1 MRDGDEDRFRP
12 RSAPPRD
19 RASARTP
26 RFISRVLGAASK
38 PGRTVGR
45 TLAPP
50 RGQGSRLGRG
60 HVASRFASGHLG
72 PQARRVIIK
81 ARLVV
86 LKQAGV
92 RSTQKH
98 LRYIERDGVTRDGG
112 RGQLYGAE
120 TDLADGK
127 AFETRGRHDR
137 HQFRFILSPED
148 ANALGD
154 LKPFI
159 RSHMARMEQDL
170 GTKLDWVAVDHWDT
184 DNPHTHIVLLGK
196 DEVGHDLIIARDYI
210 SHGMRQRASE
220 LATQWLGP
228 RTERE
233 IEQGLTREIKHDRW
247 TSLDSALLRQA
258 SDGVIDVRHVPQTAH
273 QRSRRSALLGRLEH
287 LTKLGLAEKH
297 KAGIWR
303 VVPEAEQTLR
313 AMGERGDIIRT
324 MQRTLGN
331 QKHECAVW
339 DVSRDTSSVTGRVIG
354 KGLSDELKDHGY
366 LILEGKDGRAYYA
379 KLPGSADLAAYSI
392 GSMVEMRPRMTPRI
406 IDHGR
411 TMACHSNRN
420 VHLPGRKH
428 DLQK

>member
-1 MRDGDEDRFRP
+1 MHEGDEDRFRP
-12 RSAPPRD
+12 RSVPPRD

-26 RFISRVLGAASK
+26 RFISRLLRAASK
-38 PGRTVGR
+38 AGRSVGR

-60 HVASRFASGHLG
+60 HVASRFAGGHLG

-81 ARLVV
+81 TRLVV

-127 AFETRGRHDR
+127 AFETRGRQDR

-148 ANALGD
+148 ANALGE

-184 DNPHTHIVLLGK
+184 DNPHTHIVLRGK
-196 DEVGHDLIIARDYI
+196 DETGHDLIIARDYI

-220 LATQWLGP
+220 LATQWLGL
-228 RTERE
+228 RSERE
-233 IEQGLTREIKHDRW
+233 IEQGLAREMKQDRW
-247 TSLDSALLRQA
+247 ASLDAALARQA
-258 SDGVIDVRHVPQTAH
+258 IEGVIDLRHVPKTAS
-273 QRSRRSALLGRLEH
+273 QKNRRGAMLGRLDH

-324 MQRTLGN
+324 MQRALGS
-331 QKHECAVW
+331 QKRDYAVW
-339 DVSRDTSSVTGRVIG
+339 DVSRDTLQLSGRVVG
-354 KGLSDELKDHGY
+354 KGLSDELQEIGY
-366 LILEGKDGRAYYA
+366 LIVDGDDGRAHYV
-379 KLPGSADLAAYSI
+379 KLGRNTDIAQYP
-392 GSMVEMRPRMTPRI
+392 V
-406 IDHGR
+406 GR
-411 TMACHSNRN
+411 TVRIQHETGKQGTRSTTNALEKQQISR
-420 VHLPGRKH
+420 GIEQEISR
-428 DLQK
+428 

>member
-26 RFISRVLGAASK
+26 RFISRVLRAASK
-38 PGRTVGR
+38 AGRTVGR

-60 HVASRFASGHLG
+60 HVASRFAAGHLG

-86 LKQAGV
+86 LKQACA

-112 RGQLYGAE
+112 RGQLYGAD
-120 TDLADGK
+120 TDLADGQ
-127 AFETRGRHDR
+127 AFEARGRQDR
-137 HQFRFILSPED
+137 HQFRFIVSPDD

-184 DNPHTHIVLLGK
+184 DNPHTHIVLRGK
-196 DEVGHDLIIARDYI
+196 DESGQDLIIARDYI
-210 SHGMRQRASE
+210 AHGMRQRASE

-228 RTERE
+228 RSERE
-233 IEQGLTREIKHDRW
+233 IEQGLAREMKQDRW
-247 TSLDSALLRQA
+247 TSLDAALARQA
-258 SDGVIDVRHVPQTAH
+258 TEGVIDLRHVPKTAS
-273 QRSRRSALLGRLEH
+273 QMNRRGALLGRLDH
-287 LTKLGLAEKH
+287 LTKMGLAEKH

-303 VVPEAEQTLR
+303 IVPEAEQTLR

-324 MQRTLGN
+324 MQRALGN
-331 QKHECAVW
+331 QKREYSVW
-339 DVSRDTSSVTGRVIG
+339 DVSRDTSPIIGRVVG
-354 KGLSDELKDHGY
+354 KGLTDELKDHGY
-366 LILEGKDGRAYYA
+366 LILESKDGRAHYA
-379 KLPGSADLAAYSI
+379 KLPGSADVASYPI
-392 GSMVEMRPRMTPRI
+392 GSTVEMRPRTAPRV
-406 IDHGR
+406 IDRDRTLASRSDRHADLHGQK
-411 TMACHSNRN
+411 N
-420 VHLPGRKH
+420 
-428 DLQK
+428 DLQR

>member
-19 RASARTP
+19 RASARIP
-26 RFISRVLGAASK
+26 RFISRVLRAASK
-38 PGRTVGR
+38 AGRTVGR

-60 HVASRFASGHLG
+60 HVASRFAGGYLG

-86 LKQAGV
+86 LKQAGA

-112 RGQLYGAE
+112 CGQLYGAD
-120 TDLADGK
+120 TDLADGQ
-127 AFETRGRHDR
+127 AFEARGRHDR
-137 HQFRFILSPED
+137 HQFRFIVSPDD

-184 DNPHTHIVLLGK
+184 DNPHTHIVLRGK
-196 DEVGHDLIIARDYI
+196 DETGHDLIIARDYI

-220 LATQWLGP
+220 LATQWLGL
-228 RTERE
+228 RSERE
-233 IEQGLTREIKHDRW
+233 IEQGLAREMKQDRW
-247 TSLDSALLRQA
+247 SSLDAALARLA
-258 SDGVIDVRHVPQTAH
+258 IEGVIDLRHVPQTAS
-273 QRSRRSALLGRLEH
+273 QKNRRGALLGRLDH

-324 MQRTLGN
+324 MQRALGS
-331 QKHECAVW
+331 QKREYVVW
-339 DVSRDTSSVTGRVIG
+339 DVSRGTTELSGRIIG
-354 KGLSDELKDHGY
+354 KGLSDELQEIGY
-366 LILEGKDGRAYYA
+366 LIVEGDDGCAHYVQLRRNTDIAQY
-379 KLPGSADLAAYSI
+379 P
-392 GSMVEMRPRMTPRI
+392 V
-406 IDHGR
+406 GR
-411 TMACHSNRN
+411 TVWIQHETEMQGVRSTTNALEKKQISR
-420 VHLPGRKH
+420 GGIEK
-428 DLQK
+428 

>member
-12 RSAPPRD
+12 RWAPPRD
-19 RASARTP
+19 RALASTP
-26 RFISRVLGAASK
+26 RFISRVLRAASK
-38 PGRTVGR
+38 AGRTVGR

-50 RGQGSRLGRG
+50 RGHGSRLGRG
-60 HVASRFASGHLG
+60 HVASRFAGGHLA

-86 LKQAGV
+86 LKQAGA

-112 RGQLYGAE
+112 RGQLYGAD
-120 TDLADGK
+120 TDLADGQ
-127 AFETRGRHDR
+127 AFEARGRHDR
-137 HQFRFILSPED
+137 HQFRFIVSPDD

-184 DNPHTHIVLLGK
+184 DNPHTHVVLRGK
-196 DEVGHDLIIARDYI
+196 DETGHDLIIARDYI

-220 LATQWLGP
+220 LVTQWLGL
-228 RTERE
+228 RSERE
-233 IEQGLTREIKHDRW
+233 IEQGLAREMKQERW
-247 TSLDSALLRQA
+247 TSLDAVLARQA
-258 SDGVIDVRHVPQTAH
+258 IEGVIDLRHVPQTAS
-273 QRSRRSALLGRLEH
+273 QKNRRSRLLGRLDH

-297 KAGIWR
+297 KAGTWR

-324 MQRTLGN
+324 MQRVLGS
-331 QKHECAVW
+331 QKREYAVW
-339 DVSRDTSSVTGRVIG
+339 DVSHDTLRLSGRVVG
-354 KGLSDELKDHGY
+354 KGLSDELQETGY
-366 LILEGKDGRAYYA
+366 LIVDGGDGRTHFV
-379 KLPGSADLAAYSI
+379 KLGRNADLSQYPV
-392 GSMVEMRPRMTPRI
+392 GGHMRI
-406 IDHGR
+406 QHENGR
-411 TMACHSNRN
+411 QTIRSVANT
-420 VHLPGRKH
+420 LE
-428 DLQK
+428 QKQILRGGIEK

>member
-26 RFISRVLGAASK
+26 RFISRVLRAASK
-38 PGRTVGR
+38 AGRTVGS

-60 HVASRFASGHLG
+60 HVASRFAGGHLG

-81 ARLVV
+81 TRLVV

-112 RGQLYGAE
+112 RGQLYSAD
-120 TDLADGK
+120 TDLADGQ
-127 AFETRGRHDR
+127 AFEARGRHDR
-137 HQFRFILSPED
+137 HQFRFIVSPDD

-184 DNPHTHIVLLGK
+184 ENPHTHIVLRGK
-196 DEVGHDLIIARDYI
+196 DEAGHDLIIARDYI

-220 LATQWLGP
+220 LATRWLGL
-228 RTERE
+228 RSERE
-233 IEQGLTREIKHDRW
+233 IEQGLARQMKQDRW
-247 TSLDSALLRQA
+247 TSLDAALARQA
-258 SDGVIDVRHVPQTAH
+258 IEGVIDLRHVPQTAS
-273 QRSRRSALLGRLEH
+273 QKNRRGALLGRLDH

-324 MQRTLGN
+324 MQRALGS
-331 QKHECAVW
+331 QKREYVVW
-339 DVSRDTSSVTGRVIG
+339 DVSRGTTELSGRIIG
-354 KGLSDELKDHGY
+354 KGLNDELHDQGFLMIEDETARVHY
-366 LILEGKDGRAYYA
+366 L
-379 KLPGSADLAAYSI
+379 KLPRTADLSAYKI
-392 GSMVEMRPRMTPRI
+392 GSHIRVKQTPSLSR
-406 IDHGR
+406 H
-411 TMACHSNRN
+411 TMFVPFEHVGFPPN
-420 VHLPGRKH
+420 PGHER
-428 DLQK
+428 

>member
-1 MRDGDEDRFRP
+1 MREGDEDRFRP

-26 RFISRVLGAASK
+26 RFISRVLRAASK
-38 PGRTVGR
+38 AGRTVGR

-60 HVASRFASGHLG
+60 HVASRFAGGHLG

-86 LKQAGV
+86 LKQAGA

-112 RGQLYGAE
+112 RGQLYGAD
-120 TDLADGK
+120 TDLADGQ
-127 AFETRGRHDR
+127 AFEARGRHDR
-137 HQFRFILSPED
+137 HQFRFIVSPDD

-184 DNPHTHIVLLGK
+184 DNPHTHIVLRGK
-196 DEVGHDLIIARDYI
+196 DETGHDLIIARDYI

-220 LATQWLGP
+220 LATQWLGL
-228 RTERE
+228 RSERE
-233 IEQGLTREIKHDRW
+233 IEQGLAREMKQDRW
-247 TSLDSALLRQA
+247 TSLDAALARQA
-258 SDGVIDVRHVPQTAH
+258 IEGVIDLRHVPQPAS
-273 QRSRRSALLGRLEH
+273 QKNRRGALLGRLDH

-324 MQRTLGN
+324 MQRALGS
-331 QKHECAVW
+331 QKREYAVW
-339 DVSRDTSSVTGRVIG
+339 DVSRDTLQLSGRVIG
-354 KGLSDELKDHGY
+354 KGLSNELQEIGY
-366 LILEGKDGRAYYA
+366 LIVDGDDGRAHYV
-379 KLPGSADLAAYSI
+379 KLGRNTDTAQYP
-392 GSMVEMRPRMTPRI
+392 V
-406 IDHGR
+406 GR
-411 TMACHSNRN
+411 TVRIQHETGKQGIRSTTNALEKKQISR
-420 VHLPGRKH
+420 GIEQEISR
-428 DLQK
+428 

>member
-1 MRDGDEDRFRP
+1 MREGDEDRFRP

-26 RFISRVLGAASK
+26 RFISRVLRAASK
-38 PGRTVGR
+38 AGRTVGR

-60 HVASRFASGHLG
+60 HVASRFAGGHLG

-86 LKQAGV
+86 LKQAGA

-112 RGQLYGAE
+112 CGQLYGAD
-120 TDLADGK
+120 TDLADGQ
-127 AFETRGRHDR
+127 AFEARGRHDR

-184 DNPHTHIVLLGK
+184 GNPHTHVVLRGK
-196 DEVGHDLIIARDYI
+196 DEAGHDLIIARDYI

-233 IEQGLTREIKHDRW
+233 IEQGLVREVRQDRW
-247 TSLDSALLRQA
+247 TSLDGTLLRQA
-258 SDGVIDVRHVPQTAH
+258 ADGVVDLRHVPQTA
-273 QRSRRSALLGRLEH
+273 QQKNRRSVLLGRLDH
-287 LTKLGLAEKH
+287 LAKLGLAEKH
-297 KAGIWR
+297 RSGIWR
-303 VVPEAEQTLR
+303 VAPQAEQTLR
-313 AMGERGDIIRT
+313 SMGERSDIVRT
-324 MQRTLGN
+324 MQRALGN
-331 QKHECAVW
+331 QPREYAVW
-339 DVSRDTSSVTGRVIG
+339 DVSRNTSSVTGRVIG

-366 LILEGKDGRAYYA
+366 LVLEGNDGRAHYA
-379 KLPGSADLAAYSI
+379 KLPISADLDAYPI
-392 GSMVEMRPRMTPRI
+392 GSLVEMRPRMMPRA

-411 TMACHSNRN
+411 PMTNRLVRN
-420 VHLPGRKH
+420 ADLPGRKN
-428 DLQK
+428 DLQR

>member
-26 RFISRVLGAASK
+26 RFISRVLRAASK
-38 PGRTVGR
+38 AGRTVGR

-60 HVASRFASGHLG
+60 HVASRFAGGHLG
-72 PQARRVIIK
+72 PLARRVIIK

-86 LKQAGV
+86 LKQAGT

-112 RGQLYGAE
+112 RGQLYGAD
-120 TDLADGK
+120 TDLADGQ
-127 AFETRGRHDR
+127 AFEARGRHDR
-137 HQFRFILSPED
+137 HQFRFIVSPDD

-184 DNPHTHIVLLGK
+184 DNPHTHIVLRGK
-196 DEVGHDLIIARDYI
+196 DETGHDLIIARDYI

-220 LATQWLGP
+220 LATQWLGL
-228 RTERE
+228 RSERE
-233 IEQGLTREIKHDRW
+233 IEQGLAREMKQDRW
-247 TSLDSALLRQA
+247 TSLDAALARQVIE
-258 SDGVIDVRHVPQTAH
+258 GVIDLRHVPQTAS
-273 QRSRRSALLGRLEH
+273 QKNRRGALLGRLDH

-297 KAGIWR
+297 NAGIWR

-313 AMGERGDIIRT
+313 AMGERDDIIRT
-324 MQRTLGN
+324 MQRALGS
-331 QKHECAVW
+331 QKREYAVW
-339 DVSRDTSSVTGRVIG
+339 DVSRGTTELSGRIIG
-354 KGLSDELKDHGY
+354 KGLNDELQDQGFLMIEDETARVHY
-366 LILEGKDGRAYYA
+366 L
-379 KLPGSADLAAYSI
+379 KLPRTADLSVYKI
-392 GSMVEMRPRMTPRI
+392 GSRVRVQQTPSLPRHTMFVPFEQA
-406 IDHGR
+406 GR
-411 TMACHSNRN
+411 RLN
-420 VHLPGRKH
+420 PGH
-428 DLQK
+428 EH

>member
-19 RASARTP
+19 RASARIP
-26 RFISRVLGAASK
+26 RFISRVLRATSK
-38 PGRTVGR
+38 AGRTVGR

-60 HVASRFASGHLG
+60 HVASRFAGGHLG

-86 LKQAGV
+86 LKQAGA

-112 RGQLYGAE
+112 RGQLYGVD
-120 TDLADGK
+120 TDLADGQ
-127 AFETRGRHDR
+127 AFEARGRHDR
-137 HQFRFILSPED
+137 HQFRFIVSPDD

-159 RSHMARMEQDL
+159 RNHMARMEQDL

-184 DNPHTHIVLLGK
+184 DNPHAHIVLRGK
-196 DEVGHDLIIARDYI
+196 DELGHDLIIARDYI

-233 IEQGLTREIKHDRW
+233 IAQGLAREVKQNRW
-247 TSLDSALLRQA
+247 TSLDVALVRQVNE
-258 SDGVIDVRHVPQTAH
+258 GVIDLRHVPQTAH
-273 QRSRRSALLGRLEH
+273 QKSRRSLLLDRLDH
-287 LTKLGLAEKH
+287 LAKMGLAEKH
-297 KAGIWR
+297 KAGTWR
-303 VVPEAEQTLR
+303 IVPEAEQTLR
-313 AMGERGDIIRT
+313 AMSERVDIIRT

-331 QKHECAVW
+331 QKREYAVW
-339 DVSRDTSSVTGRVIG
+339 DVSRDTTELSGRIIG
-354 KGLSDELKDHGY
+354 KGLNDELQDQGFLMIEDETARVHY
-366 LILEGKDGRAYYA
+366 L
-379 KLPGSADLAAYSI
+379 KLPRTADLSAYKI
-392 GSMVEMRPRMTPRI
+392 GSHIRVKQTPLLSR
-406 IDHGR
+406 H
-411 TMACHSNRN
+411 TTF
-420 VHLPGRKH
+420 VPFEHLGFPPNPGHER
-428 DLQK
+428 

>member
-19 RASARTP
+19 RASARIP
-26 RFISRVLGAASK
+26 RFISRVLRAASK
-38 PGRTVGR
+38 AGRTVGR

-60 HVASRFASGHLG
+60 HVASRFAGSHLG

-86 LKQAGV
+86 LKQAGA

-112 RGQLYGAE
+112 RGQLYGAD
-120 TDLADGK
+120 TDLADGQ
-127 AFETRGRHDR
+127 AFEARGRHDR
-137 HQFRFILSPED
+137 HQFRFIVSPDD

-159 RSHMARMEQDL
+159 RSHMTRMEQDL

-184 DNPHTHIVLLGK
+184 DNPHTHIVLRGK
-196 DEVGHDLIIARDYI
+196 DETGHDLIIARDYI

-220 LATQWLGP
+220 LATQWLGL
-228 RTERE
+228 RSERE
-233 IEQGLTREIKHDRW
+233 IEQGLAREMKQDRW
-247 TSLDSALLRQA
+247 TSLDAALARQA
-258 SDGVIDVRHVPQTAH
+258 IEGVIDLRHVPQTAS
-273 QRSRRSALLGRLEH
+273 QKNRRGALLGRLDH

-303 VVPEAEQTLR
+303 VVPETEQTLR

-324 MQRTLGN
+324 MQRALGS
-331 QKHECAVW
+331 QKRDYTVW
-339 DVSRDTSSVTGRVIG
+339 DVSRGTTELSGRIVA
-354 KGLSDELKDHGY
+354 KGLIEELHDQTFLIIEDATARVHY
-366 LILEGKDGRAYYA
+366 L
-379 KLPGSADLAAYSI
+379 KLPRSADSSAYRI
-392 GSMVEMRPRMTPRI
+392 GNHIDTQILTRPPLRQEAFLPRNGI
-406 IDHGR
+406 HRPHAGR
-411 TMACHSNRN
+411 ER
-420 VHLPGRKH
+420 
-428 DLQK
+428 

>member
-1 MRDGDEDRFRP
+1 MREGDEDRFHP

-26 RFISRVLGAASK
+26 RFISRVLRAASK
-38 PGRTVGR
+38 AGRTVGK

-60 HVASRFASGHLG
+60 HVASRFAGGHLG
-72 PQARRVIIK
+72 PQARRAIIK

-86 LKQAGV
+86 LKQAGA

-112 RGQLYGAE
+112 PGQLYGAG
-120 TDLADGK
+120 TDLADGQ
-127 AFETRGRHDR
+127 AFEARGRQDR

-184 DNPHTHIVLLGK
+184 DNPHTHIVLRGK
-196 DEVGHDLIIARDYI
+196 DESGHDLIIARDYI

-220 LATQWLGP
+220 LATEWLGP
-228 RTERE
+228 RSERE
-233 IEQGLTREIKHDRW
+233 IEQSLAREIKQDRW
-247 TSLDSALLRQA
+247 TSLDGGLVRKTK
-258 SDGVIDVRHVPQTAH
+258 DGVIDLRHVPQTAT
-273 QRSRRSALLGRLEH
+273 QKNRRGALLGRLDH

-324 MQRTLGN
+324 MQRALGS
-331 QKHECAVW
+331 QKREYVVW
-339 DVSRDTSSVTGRVIG
+339 DVSRGTTELSGRIIA
-354 KGLSDELKDHGY
+354 KGLSDELHDQGFLMIEDETARVHY
-366 LILEGKDGRAYYA
+366 L
-379 KLPGSADLAAYSI
+379 KLPRTADLSVYKV
-392 GSMVEMRPRMTPRI
+392 GSRTHVPQKTSPLRYTPLIHSGHEGRRPR
-406 IDHGR
+406 
-411 TMACHSNRN
+411 
-420 VHLPGRKH
+420 PGHER
-428 DLQK
+428 